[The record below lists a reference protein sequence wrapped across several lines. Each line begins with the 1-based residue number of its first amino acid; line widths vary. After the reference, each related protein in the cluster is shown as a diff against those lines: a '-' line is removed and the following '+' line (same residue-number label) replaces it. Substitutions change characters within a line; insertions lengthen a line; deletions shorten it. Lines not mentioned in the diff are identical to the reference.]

1 MSRREEEKRRLDQV
15 DSVLKALGH
24 ETRRHILLNLK
35 FRGGSMTAGD
45 IAARYSCKWPTV
57 SRHLKVLVE
66 SGLITVEREGRN
78 MLYRLNRVPLEEMT
92 QDFLS
97 YFQDHKP

>member
-57 SRHLKVLVE
+57 SRHLKVLVDA
-66 SGLITVEREGRN
+66 GLILVKREGRN
-78 MLYRLNRVPLEEMT
+78 LLYELNRRPLDEMSE
-92 QDFLS
+92 DFLS
-97 YFQDHKP
+97 YFRG